1 MTNTELIQQYLPQE
15 LREKAAKFTIPEDF
29 LASVPDLIVLVLNS
43 KSMDNPEEKQSW
55 FNLMPMMNQEQM
67 DKLRDI
73 LTREKQK
80 LEEIEKKYEAKK
92 DELKEKYTQK
102 WDDMVH
108 TKRIEEIKK
117 QESEYK
123 DTYDPD
129 HLLTQI

>member
-1 MTNTELIQQYLPQE
+1 MTNTELIQQHLPQE
-15 LREKAAKFTIPEDF
+15 LREKASKFTIPEEF
-29 LASVPDLIVLVLNS
+29 LTSVPDLIVLVLNS

-80 LEEIEKKYEAKK
+80 LEEIEKKYETKK
-92 DELKEKYTQK
+92 HELREKYTQK

-108 TKRIEEIKK
+108 VKRVEEIKK
-117 QESEYK
+117 QEAEYK
-123 DTYDPD
+123 DSYDPD
-129 HLLTQI
+129 SLLTQL